1 MDPFLFHKKG
11 AQLCPD
17 IGNMSY
23 VPERPR
29 VEWAFVHVKKL
40 GICENESKNL
50 VIFHNFFI
58 MECGFY

>member
-1 MDPFLFHKKG
+1 MDPFLFHRKG
-11 AQLCPD
+11 AHFCSD

-23 VPERPR
+23 ASKRPR
-29 VEWAFVHVKKL
+29 VECSFVRVMKL

-58 MECGFY
+58 MEYGFY